1 MHERLKWN
9 FLIAL
14 DYYDYIDLQKC
25 LLIDIFEYMFAIFV
39 VNKKKNPLY
48 DHTYVLYNC
57 IQLLN
62 NFVYVL

>member
-1 MHERLKWN
+1 MHWEKMHERLKWN

-39 VNKKKNPLY
+39 VNKKKSTIWSHL
-48 DHTYVLYNC
+48 C
-57 IQLLN
+57 IIQLYPT
-62 NFVYVL
+62 VE